1 MKPYQERVVEE
12 KKELDKKT
20 AALSAFLD
28 DDNSTQIVPPD
39 EWERMSRQ
47 QKIMVQYS
55 MVLGE
60 RIENF
65 KD

>member
-1 MKPYQERVVEE
+1 MKDYQQRVVDE
-12 KKELDKKT
+12 KKELDRKT

-28 DDNSTQIVPPD
+28 DDNSVQIVPPD